1 MTTSE
6 KKYPEVHRKLTKQSD
21 AEKLFKRY
29 MKMMGTSSLH
39 FSGEIDTKLK
49 ELYLD
54 GKKYGF

>member
-1 MTTSE
+1 MTTLE
-6 KKYPEVHRKLTKQSD
+6 KEYPEVHSKLTKQAD
-21 AEKLFKRY
+21 AERLFNRY
-29 MKMMGTSSLH
+29 MDLMGTSSLH

>member
-1 MTTSE
+1 MTTLE
-6 KKYPEVHRKLTKQSD
+6 KEYPEVHSKLTKQAD

-29 MKMMGTSSLH
+29 MKLMGTSSLH